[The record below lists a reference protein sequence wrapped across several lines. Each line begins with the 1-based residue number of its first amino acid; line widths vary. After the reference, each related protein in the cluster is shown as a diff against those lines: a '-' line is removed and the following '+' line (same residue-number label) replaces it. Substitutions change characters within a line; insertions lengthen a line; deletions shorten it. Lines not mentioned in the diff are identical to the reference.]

1 MVGKPQTKKGK
12 PRGRPWPKGVSGHPA
27 GNRHLGDVL
36 RSRFAH
42 EMLKVV
48 PAKVG
53 GVMIE
58 APRYE
63 LFITQM
69 IEAGIKGNTPARK
82 LLLEFMNANDAA
94 EVAAE
99 QQAKQATERGTGAF
113 DWGAA
118 KEKTMKQLAATIKAA
133 RRAERG

>member
-1 MVGKPQTKKGK
+1 MAERRVGQ
-12 PRGRPWPKGVSGHPA
+12 PA

-36 RSRFAH
+36 RGRFAH

-53 GVMIE
+53 GDMIE

-69 IEAGIKGNTPARK
+69 IEPGIKGNTPARK

-94 EVAAE
+94 EVAG
-99 QQAKQATERGTGAF
+99 RGSRPNRRPRAAPGRSTGARPRSRPSSSLGGHQT
-113 DWGAA
+113 GA
-118 KEKTMKQLAATIKAA
+118 T
-133 RRAERG
+133 R

>member
-99 QQAKQATERGTGAF
+99 AAGQAGDRGRHRGVRLGRGQRADDQAACGGHQTGA
-113 DWGAA
+113 
-118 KEKTMKQLAATIKAA
+118 A
-133 RRAERG
+133 R